1 MSLRQL
7 IREALEEG
15 GCGSVSHAD
24 PEGRI
29 MGHGGGARM
38 ARGHLFQMA
47 SKAQSLHDRLQDE
60 DELPEWV
67 QSKLAVAE
75 AMLDAVEDHL
85 EYKMH
90 RHAMGDHQ

>member
-1 MSLRQL
+1 
-7 IREALEEG
+7 
-15 GCGSVSHAD
+15 
-24 PEGRI
+24 
-29 MGHGGGARM
+29 
-38 ARGHLFQMA
+38 MA

-90 RHAMGDHQ
+90 RHSMGDHQ